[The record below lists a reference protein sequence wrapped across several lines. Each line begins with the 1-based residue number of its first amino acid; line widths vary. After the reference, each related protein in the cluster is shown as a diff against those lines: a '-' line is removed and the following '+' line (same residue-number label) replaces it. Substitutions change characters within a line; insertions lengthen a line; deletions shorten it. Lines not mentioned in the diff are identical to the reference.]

1 MENTYGLPQAQGL
14 YDPQFEHDNCGVG
27 FVAQMKG
34 VKSHSIIQQG
44 LQVLVNLHHRGAVGA
59 DPNTGDGAGIL
70 IQLPH
75 KFLSKAAGELNM
87 ALPSEG
93 DYGVGMVFLPQE
105 PNARYFC
112 EGTFEKVIAEEG
124 LELIG

>member
-1 MENTYGLPQAQGL
+1 MENSYGLPKAQGL
-14 YDPQFEHDNCGVG
+14 YDPQFEHDNCGLG

-34 VKSHSIIQQG
+34 DKSHSIIQQG
-44 LQVLVNLHHRGAVGA
+44 LQILVNLHHRGAVGA

-75 KFLSKAAGELNM
+75 KFLTKVAAELQLT
-87 ALPSEG
+87 LPAEG
-93 DYGVGMVFLPQE
+93 DYGVAMVFLPQE

-112 EGTFEKVIAEEG
+112 EATGKSICTQ
-124 LELIG
+124 